1 MVLENFAK
9 QIYRCARVSWC
20 KHPVFNDRG
29 INKICPLHEYP
40 KHSWESYS
48 IRGIL
53 SAAQALLEGRIAID
67 EKFAE
72 IIYKCNLCGG
82 CHEVCVIHFPV
93 FMKVSEIDELDHVS
107 IVEELRRICIEEGF
121 LRIPAHRNALESLLR
136 YGNPFSIARKEER
149 LKWTE
154 ELGFQVKRLPRQK
167 ADVLLYTG
175 SMYALEPLVRDTTKS
190 IARVLNKANVD
201 FGLLEDELDD
211 GLYAAQ
217 LGESGLFEELAE
229 RNIKIFNEIGVKEI
243 VTPDPHAYNA
253 FKRYYPRVGNI
264 EAEIFHITEYV
275 DMLVKNGKLNLG
287 KLPEE
292 TVTYHDPCN
301 LGRLCGVYDAPR
313 NIVKAIEGLDF
324 REMERNKNYAWCCGA
339 GGGVMMAY
347 PEYMTWTTRERIK
360 DVTSVE
366 ASTLITACPW
376 CEYAFK
382 TALESAGSTIQVRNI
397 VELVEKSAKLG

>member
-1 MVLENFAK
+1 
-9 QIYRCARVSWC
+9 
-20 KHPVFNDRG
+20 
-29 INKICPLHEYP
+29 
-40 KHSWESYS
+40 
-48 IRGIL
+48 
-53 SAAQALLEGRIAID
+53 
-67 EKFAE
+67 
-72 IIYKCNLCGG
+72 
-82 CHEVCVIHFPV
+82 
-93 FMKVSEIDELDHVS
+93 
-107 IVEELRRICIEEGF
+107 
-121 LRIPAHRNALESLLR
+121 
-136 YGNPFSIARKEER
+136 
-149 LKWTE
+149 
-154 ELGFQVKRLPRQK
+154 
-167 ADVLLYTG
+167 LLYTG
-175 SMYALEPLVRDTTKS
+175 SMYALEPLVLDTTKS

-366 ASTLITACPW
+366 ASTLVTACPW